1 MLKRYLRRRDN
12 PWEILVIAALF
23 FFPGAFMLLH
33 RGPLIAVQQGYRY
46 TWLSPSME
54 GVTAI
59 SQHGAHVFGGLA
71 VGVGGALLLLYFYL
85 RRVLARDEPHIVEH
99 GHSRDI

>member
-1 MLKRYLRRRDN
+1 MLKRYFKRRDN

-23 FFPGAFMLLH
+23 FFPGVFMLFQ
-33 RGPLIAVQQGYRY
+33 RGPLVAVQQGYRY

-59 SQHGAHVFGGLA
+59 SEHGAHVFGGLA
-71 VGVGGALLLLYFYL
+71 IGVCLALLWLYFCL
-85 RRVLARDEPHIVEH
+85 RRMLGRTHVVEH
-99 GHSRDI
+99 GHERI

>member
-1 MLKRYLRRRDN
+1 MLKRYFRRRDN

-23 FFPGAFMLLH
+23 VFPGVFMLLQ

-46 TWLSPSME
+46 NWLSPSME

-59 SQHGAHVFGGLA
+59 SEHGAHVFGGLA
-71 VGVGGALLLLYFYL
+71 VGVGVALLWLYVYV
-85 RRVLARDEPHIVEH
+85 RRMLARTHVMEH
-99 GHSRDI
+99 GRERI